1 MNTITIKT
9 WDDFVNKQKTILLH
23 GKEHNKGMQFY
34 KELCPCVVE
43 IQTDCIRDIAK
54 RFFESR
60 NPWNSPDGNDF
71 CRFETVMNHVIYGKE
86 DFTDIP
92 GSEYIGSDYYRVY
105 RCFSFYKHEK
115 IAGILTRRQFSYCFD
130 EKLCMNG
137 MQIFE
142 DEKLMILNFRSCDYV
157 KKFPLDLFFIK
168 ILLDDYKVDID
179 KIYCIFG
186 SLHIYKGEKI

>member
-1 MNTITIKT
+1 MNTITIKS

-71 CRFETVMNHVIYGKE
+71 CRFETVMNQGM
-86 DFTDIP
+86 T
-92 GSEYIGSDYYRVY
+92 GSDFYESECFKETADILRGFGFNATADYIDDGSYTYY
-105 RCFSFYKHEK
+105 S
-115 IAGILTRRQFSYCFD
+115 FD
-130 EKLCMNG
+130 EDGDSLERLFTVYGENKY
-137 MQIFE
+137 
-142 DEKLMILNFRSCDYV
+142 LNDYESYT
-157 KKFPLDLFFIK
+157 KTS
-168 ILLDDYKVDID
+168 DYKLWNKKKDPAGLGVVE
-179 KIYCIFG
+179 YTM
-186 SLHIYKGEKI
+186 Y

>member
-1 MNTITIKT
+1 MNTITIKS

-115 IAGILTRRQFSYCFD
+115 ISGILTRRQF
-130 EKLCMNG
+130 
-137 MQIFE
+137 
-142 DEKLMILNFRSCDYV
+142 
-157 KKFPLDLFFIK
+157 
-168 ILLDDYKVDID
+168 
-179 KIYCIFG
+179 
-186 SLHIYKGEKI
+186 